1 MTQPAN
7 VDGFYLTRAD
17 QEKLRTT
24 LNTLTD
30 WLAAE
35 LDTTI
40 TRQTAGAAGPRVTL
54 GRHRDTPLPYNPA
67 AADAA
72 QDLHRTLTTW
82 ATNTATHRALHLDPA
97 DTRTIRAAARW
108 LHAHTTALA
117 LTEGADTAATQIH
130 HATKRARNLI
140 DRRPRPD
147 YLGTCPA
154 PDCGHDLYAHKG
166 ADPIVCTHCA
176 ETHHRTQIEDRIDT
190 ELRRRLFTA
199 RELVDIVH
207 DRIGHTITMKTIH
220 NLARHTLTVRGTTH
234 RGEHLY
240 LCADVLD
247 TLMRKPAT
255 ATRRN
260 RN

>member
-24 LNTLTD
+24 LATLTD
-30 WLAAE
+30 WLAQE

-40 TRQTAGAAGPRVTL
+40 TRQTAGNPGPRVTL

-72 QDLHRTLTTW
+72 TDLHHTLTTW
-82 ATNTATHRALHLDPA
+82 ATHTATHRSLHLDPA
-97 DTRTIRAAARW
+97 DTRTIQTAARW

-117 LTEGADTAATQIH
+117 LTEHADTAATQIH
-130 HATKRARNLI
+130 HATKRARTLI
-140 DRRPRPD
+140 DRRPQPD
-147 YLGTCPA
+147 YLGTCT
-154 PDCGHDLYAHKG
+154 DCGEDLYAHKG

-176 ETHHRTQIEDRIDT
+176 ATHQRATIDTRIDN

-207 DRIGHTITMKTIH
+207 DRIGQTITPKTIH

-234 RGEHLY
+234 RGERLY

-255 ATRRN
+255 AKRRC